1 MTAPPATR
9 TIDALV
15 DTVERLWPDAA
26 AVELSRRGSDRS
38 VRSTGIAGTTGTTGA
53 TGAVGGADHVELA
66 VVPNAASAR
75 LLAPA
80 DPRGC
85 ASAVQRFSAAISVK
99 EMAQRRVVGAV
110 TRVAGAALLR
120 DRVVISGPGTDN
132 IATVVADIVGGPVQ
146 LSLGIGTVRANRKPV
161 LGAFD
166 AAGRPV
172 AFVKVGDNPA
182 SIGHVRREAEALHA
196 LGERDWHVIEVPR
209 LLGAVEWHD
218 MYVLVMSALVPP
230 PWQGRDGR
238 WPIPD
243 AAMDELAFMDGV
255 DERALTETP
264 MWARLQDVPGQ
275 LDSQDLAEELAEAL
289 GRVERA
295 VGDTSVQVGAWHGDF
310 TPWNMARSAGRLQL
324 WDWER
329 FETGVPQGLDRLHY
343 AVHTLSRERGFSLGS
358 VIEGLRR
365 GAVGAGRRDLA
376 LAATYLAAL
385 GSRYLLGAQGAGGE
399 AVADQARLVLTI
411 LTELSR
417 HVGDRPPETSP

>member
-1 MTAPPATR
+1 MR

-15 DTVERLWPDAA
+15 DTVERLWPEAA
-26 AVELSRRGSDRS
+26 AVELTRRGRGRAPRPSARTS
-38 VRSTGIAGTTGTTGA
+38 PA
-53 TGAVGGADHVELA
+53 TAPDVELA

-99 EMAQRRVVGAV
+99 EMAQRRVGGAV
-110 TRVAGAALLR
+110 TRAAGAALLR
-120 DRVVISGPGTDN
+120 DRVVISEPGAES
-132 IATVVADIVGGPVQ
+132 IATVVADIVGRPVQ

-166 AAGRPV
+166 DSGRPV

-182 SIGHVRREAEALHA
+182 SIGHVRREAEALAA
-196 LGERDWHVIEVPR
+196 LGQRDWRVIEVPR
-209 LLGAVEWHD
+209 LLGSVEWRD
-218 MYVLVMSALVPP
+218 MHVLVMSALVPP
-230 PWQGRDGR
+230 AWQGLDGR

-243 AAMDELAFMDGV
+243 AAMDELAFIDGV
-255 DERALTETP
+255 DERPLVESP
-264 MWARLQDVPGQ
+264 MWARLRDVPAQ
-275 LDSQDLAEELAEAL
+275 LQSRELADELAETL
-289 GRVERA
+289 DRVERG
-295 VGDTSVQVGAWHGDF
+295 VGDTKLQVGAWHGDF
-310 TPWNMARSAGRLQL
+310 TPWNMARTSDRLQL

-329 FETGVPQGLDRLHY
+329 FEVGVPRGLDRLHY
-343 AVHTLSRERGFSLGS
+343 AVHTVSRERGFSLSS
-358 VIEGLRR
+358 VVEGLRR
-365 GAVGAGRRDLA
+365 GAAGAGRQDLA

-399 AVADQARLVLTI
+399 AVADQARLVLSI

-417 HVGDRPPETSP
+417 HVGDRPPETSS